1 MSLGEDLACN
11 SEGSKHPRRWVQ
23 ELREGWGEVLGAGD
37 VPGWDLE
44 GSLGAAPGGAR
55 PGP

>member
-1 MSLGEDLACN
+1 MPLGEDRACN

-37 VPGWDLE
+37 VPGRDLE